1 MCFCN
6 LKQSESLIFRS
17 GSRPSSRERHAEF
30 DNYEVRRTPSRGESP
45 NGSRHSSLNRSR
57 RSRERSGRMSPQG
70 TGRSPSYR
78 GQSPSYRGH
87 REHGTQ
93 QEFQQQGSPVSGD
106 IAHQIQSII
115 RGELRKMM
123 EVGFLYMY
131 MYQTNYMYIYVYISI
146 IIIFQKF
153 QDCKPWKTFKCFP
166 SGKTFYIKSTNFMM
180 LFAF

>member
-30 DNYEVRRTPSRGESP
+30 ENFEVRRTPSRGESP
-45 NGSRHSSLNRSR
+45 NASKHSSLNRSR

-70 TGRSPSYR
+70 RGRSPSDR

-93 QEFQQQGSPVSGD
+93 QEFQQQGPPVSGD

-123 EVGFLYMY
+123 EVGFLYML
-131 MYQTNYMYIYVYISI
+131 NVPNKLHVYIYKYYHLKIVNHERHM
-146 IIIFQKF
+146 
-153 QDCKPWKTFKCFP
+153 CFP
-166 SGKTFYIKSTNFMM
+166 FRKTFYIKSTNFMM